1 MLSLRLSARG
11 KVIGFYAIVM
21 STRNGRFDTADL
33 TSATSTCH
41 DYVLEQLDLLKDLG
55 ANSLQAVM
63 LSVAGIQ
70 LT

>member
-21 STRNGRFDTADL
+21 STRNGRFDTTDL
-33 TSATSTCH
+33 TLATSTCH
-41 DYVLEQLDLLKDLG
+41 DEQLDLLKDLG
-55 ANSLQAVM
+55 ANSLRAVM